1 MTEGSI
7 AEECGLRAG
16 DVVVRINYEPTIDV
30 THLGAQEMIMS
41 CANSFTLGVRREND
55 DTECTNTNG
64 SLFTSNSCA
73 NDDDVERLQQQTAE
87 QLVERPE
94 SAVFSEF
101 SEMTVESCGVDSI
114 SKEFETPKISEEHI
128 AEMISGEAELLPEHN
143 VIG

>member
-7 AEECGLRAG
+7 AEKCDLRVG
-16 DVVVRINYEPTIDV
+16 DVIVRINYEPTIDL

-41 CANSFTLGVRREND
+41 CANTFTLGIRR
-55 DTECTNTNG
+55 DTEIECINAHG
-64 SLFTSNSCA
+64 SLFTTNSCVS
-73 NDDDVERLQQQTAE
+73 DDDMVHNDE

-101 SEMTVESCGVDSI
+101 SEMTVNSCGVDSI
-114 SKEFETPKISEEHI
+114 SKEFETPKISEDHI
-128 AEMISGEAELLPEHN
+128 AEIISGEAELLPEHN

>member
-7 AEECGLRAG
+7 AENCGLRVG
-16 DVVVRINYEPTIDV
+16 DVIVRINYEPTIDI

-41 CANSFTLGVRREND
+41 CANTFTLGVRRENEI
-55 DTECTNTNG
+55 ECTETNG
-64 SLFTSNSCA
+64 SLFTMDACN
-73 NDDDVERLQQQTAE
+73 NGDDVAHIDE

-101 SEMTVESCGVDSI
+101 SEMTVNSCGVDSI
-114 SKEFETPKISEEHI
+114 SKEFEAPKISEEHI

>member
-7 AEECGLRAG
+7 AEMCGLRVG
-16 DVVVRINYEPTIDV
+16 DVIVRINYEPTIDC

-41 CANSFTLGVRREND
+41 CANTFTLGVRRDNEV
-55 DTECTNTNG
+55 ECTNANG
-64 SLFTSNSCA
+64 SLFTTSSCV
-73 NDDDVERLQQQTAE
+73 NGDDVEQLNDE

-101 SEMTVESCGVDSI
+101 SEMTVNSCGVDSI